1 MITDVF
7 APLSIPSPPLEWQ
20 VLNVPIGEWLHG
32 IIPAIPAEYALSIRA
47 YAVAI
52 LIGIIAAVGLT
63 GHRLTQRGVEKGL
76 VLDISLFTVPLGI
89 IGARVFHVLT
99 HPADYFGEGRELIR
113 VLFIWEGGIAIF
125 GALIGGAIGIYIAC
139 RITGLRFWTFAD
151 ALAPGLLL
159 AQAFGRLGNYFNHEL
174 FGWPTDLP
182 WGLEIENTNLAFP
195 AGLAEGTLFHPTFL
209 YEIVWNLIGVAVL
222 LYVERKW
229 SVGRRVIAGLNVLAL
244 IPGRLTWQWGR
255 LIGLYLVWYGAG
267 RIVWETIRV
276 DPSEIIFGLRTNV
289 WAAVIAVAIGLAIIV
304 IQSRRH
310 YGTPPSP
317 YLPGRAPAAV
327 VDSEETYSDS
337 PELGNDAADSSE
349 APALSGAAVSKS
361 ATSGAASS
369 GTGKS

>member
-1 MITDVF
+1 MF
-7 APLSIPSPPLEWQ
+7 APLSIPSPPFDWQYIPVGDWLRNLGLTWLTAPLE
-20 VLNVPIGEWLHG
+20 IRTY
-32 IIPAIPAEYALSIRA
+32 AI
-47 YAVAI
+47 AI
-52 LIGIIAAVGLT
+52 LIGIVVAVALT
-63 GHRLTQRGVEKGL
+63 GRRLTARGVEPGL

-89 IGARVFHVLT
+89 VGARIFHVLT
-99 HPADYFGEGRELIR
+99 HPADYFGEGKELIK

-125 GALIGGAIGIYIAC
+125 GALLGGALGIFIAC

-182 WGLEIENTNLAFP
+182 WGLEIESSNAAFP
-195 AGLAEGTLFHPTFL
+195 SGLAEGTLFHPTFL
-209 YEIVWNLIGVAVL
+209 YEIIWNLIGVAVL

-229 SVGRRVIAGLNVLAL
+229 SVGRKVIAGLSVPAL

-276 DPSEIIFGLRTNV
+276 DPSEIFFGIRTNV
-289 WAAVIAVAIGLAIIV
+289 WAAIFAVVVGLAIIV

-327 VDSEETYSDS
+327 VDSEETYSET
-337 PELGNDAADSSE
+337 PELGDDAVATPE
-349 APALSGAAVSKS
+349 APADSGAVVSKT